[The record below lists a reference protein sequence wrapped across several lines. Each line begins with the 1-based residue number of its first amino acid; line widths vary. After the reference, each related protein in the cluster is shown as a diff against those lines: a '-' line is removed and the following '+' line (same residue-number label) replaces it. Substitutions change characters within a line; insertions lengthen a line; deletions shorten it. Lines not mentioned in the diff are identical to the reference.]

1 MRFKMRKKLPGRTS
15 LIALVVVAAALL
27 VTQTAVFASNVSKWK
42 LGSYSDTTG
51 AFSYANLTSPT
62 FNFMQEPNNCTPAD
76 SYAICGSLGAGTAL
90 LVNTKGPVVGNQL
103 NKTIT
108 ATFTISGAVG
118 AFTYGGEPYCSSAVG
133 GSLPNARLYFDSAPI
148 TSNSSNHKTFTNYW
162 WSDATTGT
170 VNLANNTFTVTAL
183 VSPTAGLWGDIGGVL
198 SNADATTIAAFN
210 AAASNIKDIGLSF
223 GGGCFFANGV
233 GTTDGTGTFVL
244 TSLTVS

>member
-27 VTQTAVFASNVSKWK
+27 ATQTAVFAANYQWK
-42 LGSYSDTTG
+42 LGSYSNTG
-51 AFSYANLTSPT
+51 AFSYTNLTSPT

-76 SYAICGSLGAGTAL
+76 SYTLCGSIGAGTAL

-103 NKTIT
+103 GKTIT

-133 GSLPNARLYFDSAPI
+133 GSLPNVRLYFDDQPNN
-148 TSNSSNHKTFTNYW
+148 TKHQVDTNYW
-162 WSDATTGT
+162 WADDSAAGA
-170 VNLANNTFTVTAL
+170 VLANNTFTVTAL
-183 VSPTAGLWGDIGGVL
+183 LDPTSATWGAVNGEQSG
-198 SNADATTIAAFN
+198 SNTALFN